1 MMTPDTREYVGTKP
15 VLATPMTRMAYNMYR
30 GWALPANED
39 PSDNGFLV
47 EHFEANTPNHED
59 HLGYISW
66 LPADVFHSLYQPAS
80 KKAVMTREQVDA
92 ALASKE
98 WAGKRI
104 TPEMLEQEI
113 VSEGYHVFPGTT
125 LTICILVLKNGFVL
139 TGESACAVPANFDA
153 EIGKGIARA
162 NAKQKIWAH
171 LGFRLRD
178 QIYFTDP
185 ISQL

>member
-1 MMTPDTREYVGTKP
+1 MER
-15 VLATPMTRMAYNMYR
+15 
-30 GWALPANED
+30 
-39 PSDNGFLV
+39 
-47 EHFEANTPNHED
+47 
-59 HLGYISW
+59 
-66 LPADVFHSLYQPAS
+66 
-80 KKAVMTREQVDA
+80 VMTRDEVDA
-92 ALASKE
+92 ALSTKE
-98 WAGKRI
+98 WAAKRV
-104 TPEMLEQEI
+104 TPEMLEAEI
-113 VSEGYHVFPGTT
+113 VAEDYHVFPGTT
-125 LTICILVLKNGFVL
+125 LTICLLTLKNGFSV